1 MNPITINLNVNLP
14 EKQAEWICSAIACL
28 AQIIDQAS
36 RTAGTPDPPAA
47 HAEPDVTTV
56 QHSDALVVR
65 PGDTLVVGEDGK
77 LHPVSKPEPAAQTQQ
92 NAENAAETQ
101 QETEKAD
108 EPAKPQQ
115 ETEKDDEPAKPQ
127 HTTKELANLVI
138 ELTQK
143 YGKKEEAA
151 EIVHGY
157 AKRVSAI
164 PEDKIDEAYKAL
176 KALQEGD
183 DGTDA

>member
-1 MNPITINLNVNLP
+1 MDPITININLNLP
-14 EKQAEWICSAIACL
+14 EQQAEWICGAIGCL
-28 AQIIDQAS
+28 AQIIDQAA
-36 RTAGTPDPPAA
+36 RTAGTPFPPFSPAA
-47 HAEPDVTTV
+47 HAE
-56 QHSDALVVR
+56 SDAQVVR
-65 PGDTLVVGEDGK
+65 QGGDTTFVHQGDTLVVGADGK
-77 LHPVSKPEPAAQTQQ
+77 LHLKPDSAAETQQ
-92 NAENAAETQ
+92 NAENAAET
-101 QETEKAD
+101 
-108 EPAKPQQ
+108 QQ

-127 HTTKELANLVI
+127 HTTKELANFVI

-164 PEDKIDEAYKAL
+164 PEDKIDEAYAAL
-176 KALQEGD
+176 TKLLEGD